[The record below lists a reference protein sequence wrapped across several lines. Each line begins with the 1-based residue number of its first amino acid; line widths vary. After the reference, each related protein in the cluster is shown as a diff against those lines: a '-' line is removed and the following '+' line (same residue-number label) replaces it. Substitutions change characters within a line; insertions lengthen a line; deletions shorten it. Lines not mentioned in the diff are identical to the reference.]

1 MISLYISS
9 EDGITPKIFSFKLK
23 QNFHLEPIFIIVYN
37 HGEFI
42 TYYRISLFT
51 QFHGPNNNGVSG
63 SQNLNI
69 GLHRVYLKVICPLS

>member
-23 QNFHLEPIFIIVYN
+23 QNFHLEPVFIIVYN

-42 TYYRISLFT
+42 TLKSLLTHLF
-51 QFHGPNNNGVSG
+51 PM
-63 SQNLNI
+63 
-69 GLHRVYLKVICPLS
+69 LSIM